1 MKKVL
6 HNNLIKIVL
15 SNQTLSDNVFK
26 QIGEST
32 TLPFVSK
39 ISKESLLKYCHGD
52 KNILKSLWKNL
63 LIDSICILKIND
75 YRERIYHDSKANPEK
90 LYNNFEKIRLTSS
103 YGINEI
109 SKYFDDFVDFESVL
123 YGTDTH
129 YRDHVNHVLQVWA
142 IGINLIAHNEL
153 TLGDNF
159 EVDMKSNFHFEIT
172 SMENKN
178 KISLSEIWAMWTI
191 IALCHDLG
199 YPIEKTSKINIQAK
213 KIISHFGNMNFSELN
228 YSFDIFN
235 SFLVEKFLNII
246 SSKATNK
253 EFSGKTSII
262 TEVQTKYRDK
272 FSKSLEEYKHGIF
285 SSLLLF
291 KNFTYFL
298 ESDYYISGEN
308 LSEEDLRQFYIRKE
322 ILRSIAG
329 HTCPK
334 IYHLSL
340 NTLSFLLILCD
351 ELQEWNRPKF
361 DDLIKRNLSKE
372 PDIEIRDFILEPNQ
386 KIHIRLTYEFTIV
399 PEQTKY
405 FVDSRFR
412 FIHCLLRSAK
422 DDNSRKEKK
431 VEFIWE
437 IKFNNIQYT
446 LCFDSN
452 KDSFDQLDVYSHTI
466 DEKKNI
472 LDKEQYNIYK
482 DNNYEK

>member
-1 MKKVL
+1 M
-6 HNNLIKIVL
+6 
-15 SNQTLSDNVFK
+15 
-26 QIGEST
+26 G
-32 TLPFVSK
+32 
-39 ISKESLLKYCHGD
+39 
-52 KNILKSLWKNL
+52 
-63 LIDSICILKIND
+63 
-75 YRERIYHDSKANPEK
+75 YRRG
-90 LYNNFEKIRLTSS
+90 L
-103 YGINEI
+103 
-109 SKYFDDFVDFESVL
+109 
-123 YGTDTH
+123 
-129 YRDHVNHVLQVWA
+129 
-142 IGINLIAHNEL
+142 
-153 TLGDNF
+153 
-159 EVDMKSNFHFEIT
+159 
-172 SMENKN
+172 
-178 KISLSEIWAMWTI
+178 
-191 IALCHDLG
+191 
-199 YPIEKTSKINIQAK
+199 
-213 KIISHFGNMNFSELN
+213 NFSELN

-253 EFSGKTSII
+253 IVDEKNGAKLRI
-262 TEVQTKYRDK
+262 TEIQTKFRDK

-298 ESDYYISGEN
+298 ESDYYISGDN

-361 DDLIKRNLSKE
+361 DDLIKREPSKE
-372 PDIEIRDFILEPNQ
+372 PEVEIREFVLVPNQ
-386 KIHIRLTYEFTIV
+386 KIHIKLTYDFDIL
-399 PEQTKY
+399 PDKTKY

-422 DDNSRKEKK
+422 DDNNRKEKK

-437 IKFNNIQYT
+437 IKFSNTQYT

-452 KDSFDQLDVYSHTI
+452 KDSFDQLDVYFQEI
-466 DEKKNI
+466 DGDNEFTVKKP
-472 LDKEQYNIYK
+472 YNIYK
-482 DNNYEK
+482 DNRHEK